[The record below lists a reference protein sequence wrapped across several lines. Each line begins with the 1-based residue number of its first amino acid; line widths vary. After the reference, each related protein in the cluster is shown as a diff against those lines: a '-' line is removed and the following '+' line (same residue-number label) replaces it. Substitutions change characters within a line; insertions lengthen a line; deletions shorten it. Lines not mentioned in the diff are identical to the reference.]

1 VVALLDDARD
11 IVLSRVEAMSPGWA
25 EARGWQAYLLG
36 ISEADLERA
45 DTEGIAAWFLG
56 DPACPTSLRQLA
68 ERTAEVTSLVP
79 VLPGQPPAVDF
90 PFMNT
95 RKRGQ
100 VAAIL
105 RVLRE
110 VFPAPSEIVD
120 VGAGRG
126 QLTTQASS
134 ALSVTAIGL
143 ERDPERV
150 AVATALARDLP
161 VRFVTA
167 DVLSPTENPLLSMP
181 PDPRRLLMA
190 LHGCGELADALVTA
204 AVATRAAVLLLA
216 CCPQKIRGQQRMALM
231 PGGPTWPREIL
242 GLANVMART
251 QGIEGDL
258 KQALAT
264 KKSRLALRYM
274 LAARGTT
281 IPAGEE
287 MRGVNRRK
295 ANAGFAVFAQAV
307 CQVRGFPAHP
317 RLTRSPPPMS
327 KPTHTTW
334 PSDGYP
340 CPDPCWG
347 DRWRSSWRSTVPCI
361 CNTMATTPASLN
373 SSPPPTA
380 PATSPSSA
388 AARSRA
394 GRHNLFGRQ
403 AGCGARPLRRSSS
416 QYRRV
421 FLLLAPCGRASSL
434 GRARSQVM
442 TAGSRLVDWRPL
454 RAYGQVSAPLFW

>member
-1 VVALLDDARD
+1 MSTRMHWKATPANPAIPMQPSQGNTIDFSGAYAHVVALLDDTRD

-68 ERTAEVTSLVP
+68 ERTVEVTSLVP

-126 QLTTQASS
+126 QLTAQASS

-231 PGGPTWPREIL
+231 PGGPAWPRKIL

-251 QGIEGDL
+251 QGIEGAL
-258 KQALAT
+258 KHALAT
-264 KKSRLALRYM
+264 KKSRLALRTM
-274 LAARGTT
+274 LATRGTA

-295 ANAGFAVFAQAV
+295 ANAGFAIFAQAV
-307 CQVRGFPAHP
+307 CQARGFPA
-317 RLTRSPPPMS
+317 
-327 KPTHTTW
+327 PTPHE
-334 PSDGYP
+334 
-340 CPDPCWG
+340 
-347 DRWRSSWRSTVPCI
+347 I
-361 CNTMATTPASLN
+361 
-373 SSPPPTA
+373 
-380 PATSPSSA
+380 A
-388 AARSRA
+388 AADKQAHAHYLAQRRLSLPRSML
-394 GRHNLFGRQ
+394 G
-403 AGCGARPLRRSSS
+403 RPLEIFLAIDRALYL
-416 QYRRV
+416 QHHGYDTRV
-421 FLLLAPCGRASSL
+421 VELFPAAYSPRNIAVL
-434 GRARSQVM
+434 GV
-442 TAGSRLVDWRPL
+442 P
-454 RAYGQVSAPLFW
+454 

>member
-1 VVALLDDARD
+1 MRPRHGNTIDLAAAYARAVTLLDDAKD
-11 IVLSRVEAMSPGWA
+11 VVLSRVEAMSPGWA
-25 EARGWQAYLLG
+25 ETRGWQAYLLG

-56 DPACPTSLRQLA
+56 DAACPTSLRELA
-68 ERTAEVTSLVP
+68 ERTAELTSLVP
-79 VLPGQPPAVDF
+79 VPLGDPPTVNF
-90 PFMNT
+90 PFMNV

-110 VFPAPSEIVD
+110 SFPALSEIVD

-134 ALSVTAIGL
+134 ALSVTAVGL

-150 AVATALARDLP
+150 AVATALAGDLP

-181 PDPRRLLMA
+181 PDAHRLLMA

-216 CCPQKIRGQQRMALM
+216 CCPQKIRGQQRTALM

-274 LAARGTT
+274 LAARGAT

-295 ANAGFAVFAQAV
+295 ANAGFAIFAQAV
-307 CQVRGFPAHP
+307 CQVRGFPA
-317 RLTRSPPPMS
+317 
-327 KPTHTTW
+327 PTPHE
-334 PSDGYP
+334 
-340 CPDPCWG
+340 
-347 DRWRSSWRSTVPCI
+347 I
-361 CNTMATTPASLN
+361 
-373 SSPPPTA
+373 
-380 PATSPSSA
+380 A
-388 AARSRA
+388 AADEQAQEHYLAQRRLSLPRSM
-394 GRHNLFGRQ
+394 
-403 AGCGARPLRRSSS
+403 
-416 QYRRV
+416 
-421 FLLLAPCGRASSL
+421 L
-434 GRARSQVM
+434 GRALEIFL
-442 TAGSRLVDWRPL
+442 ALD
-454 RAYGQVSAPLFW
+454 RALYLQHHGYHTRVVELFPAAYSPRNLAVLGVLAVP